1 MGIEKKVYSV
11 RLDEDLLSALKTISK
26 EENRSLSNLVETVLK
41 RYVNSKKHSQT
52 LEEKK

>member
-11 RLDEDLLSALKTISK
+11 RLDEELLTELKVISK

-41 RYVNSKKHSQT
+41 KYVHSKKNVS
-52 LEEKK
+52 LSEEKN

>member
-11 RLDEDLLSALKTISK
+11 RLNEELLKELKIIAE

-41 RYVNSKKHSQT
+41 KYVHSKKS
-52 LEEKK
+52 

>member
-11 RLDEDLLSALKTISK
+11 RLDEDLLKELKIVAK

-41 RYVNSKKHSQT
+41 KFVDSKK
-52 LEEKK
+52 

>member
-11 RLDEDLLSALKTISK
+11 RLDEELLNELRIIAK

-41 RYVNSKKHSQT
+41 KYLHSKKPQASD
-52 LEEKK
+52 KKK